1 MRGETSVCSICWGS
15 FFSFFQYW
23 HCPQVDMIN
32 WNPLSDLND
41 FTMSVE
47 NFSDISAKKSLYSVH
62 TLRLSGRTSS
72 GLILASSAVEI
83 SRIGAMAA
91 SWGYW
96 RFNKSTTMV
105 KINWIFKKIHEC
117 CKQIVSVYKIFRD
130 TVHSVIQRW
139 ALARLSRCYGNIL
152 VKSTIVLIAR

>member
-1 MRGETSVCSICWGS
+1 MLRKFFFFLSVLTLSSSRHDQLKSPLWSEWLYNVGRKLW
-15 FFSFFQYW
+15 W
-23 HCPQVDMIN
+23 HIY
-32 WNPLSDLND
+32 
-41 FTMSVE
+41 
-47 NFSDISAKKSLYSVH
+47 KKSLYSVH

-152 VKSTIVLIAR
+152 VKSTIVLKAR